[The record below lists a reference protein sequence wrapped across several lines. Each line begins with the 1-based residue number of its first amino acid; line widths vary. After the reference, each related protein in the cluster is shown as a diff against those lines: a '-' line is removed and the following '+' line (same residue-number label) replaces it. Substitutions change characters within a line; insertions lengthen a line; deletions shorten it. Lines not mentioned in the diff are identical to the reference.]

1 MRRVSPMRDL
11 LSAFIISSTL
21 SAAGGPNAGA
31 QTVEPGRCS
40 KEIADIVATIDALMS
55 QAKPNTM
62 GYDELL
68 RKKLPK
74 GPCDID
80 AIRAATK
87 QSPYFHWHKVGENS
101 EMFRLSSKYLVS
113 DFWIDLHTR
122 EIPKEGINVHVKKD
136 EADYL

>member
-1 MRRVSPMRDL
+1 MRRVPPVKNL
-11 LSAFIISSTL
+11 LSAFFISSTL
-21 SAAGGPNAGA
+21 SAAGGPNAAA

-80 AIRAATK
+80 AIRTTTK
-87 QSPYFHWHKVGENS
+87 QSPYFHWHKVGKHS

-113 DFWIDLHTR
+113 DFWIDLHTK
-122 EIPKEGINVHVKKD
+122 EIPKEGITVHVKKD